1 MVGVVEAVVYHRR
14 VTGWGE
20 RVAASRPQ
28 PGHCLNHPTTTLL
41 QTTFQNTASL
51 TVVRSTTLSQ
61 PTNCS
66 NLQFV
71 NYIRWK
77 HYIFS
82 TIQTTTL
89 LTVVRSTTS
98 SQHWTVPTYIAQQFV
113 NYIQWNQYS
122 VQTTLSQPTLH
133 YIQFVSTIQPFQ
145 PLQHVSTIQVKWIKW
160 EKKLHCLKRRQMYY
174 KHQWELSSEL
184 WMQFVQHQVQWVV
197 ELSEVQWCWWVCT
210 SKTRLGGSKE
220 VNIDMS
226 ADKTESRIIWGS
238 EAPSGAVQAP
248 EQDQL
253 LKTFPRVRCNL
264 AAKVLAATD
273 RRDCPKALLGHWPPY
288 KTTINIP
295 SFVWQSILLSH
306 SLTKTVFTRS
316 LHSDIESP

>member
-41 QTTFQNTASL
+41 QTTFQNTTSL

-133 YIQFVSTIQPFQ
+133 YIQFVSTIQLFQ
-145 PLQHVSTIQVKWIKW
+145 PLQHVATIQVKWIKW
-160 EKKLHCLKRRQMYY
+160 EEKNYIVSKGGKCTINTNGN
-174 KHQWELSSEL
+174 S
-184 WMQFVQHQVQWVV
+184 VQSC
-197 ELSEVQWCWWVCT
+197 E
-210 SKTRLGGSKE
+210 
-220 VNIDMS
+220 
-226 ADKTESRIIWGS
+226 
-238 EAPSGAVQAP
+238 
-248 EQDQL
+248 
-253 LKTFPRVRCNL
+253 CNL
-264 AAKVLAATD
+264 YNTRCSEWLSWVKFNGVGGCARAKHAWEEVKRWTLTCQQTRQSRALFEALRLHLELCRPPSKISCWKLFREFAA
-273 RRDCPKALLGHWPPY
+273 
-288 KTTINIP
+288 I
-295 SFVWQSILLSH
+295 
-306 SLTKTVFTRS
+306 
-316 LHSDIESP
+316 